1 MPATPETH
9 KHAREQLTGYLAAGA
24 TLLIWTG
31 FVLVSRL
38 GGKSALTPYDILAL
52 RLITA
57 SLVLLPFAGSL
68 PDGAWRDLRLWSLA
82 LIGGLLFGLLAYGGF
97 KFAPAAHGG
106 ILLSGLQPF
115 FITAVVWW
123 LAGTRPT
130 RLRRLG
136 LAAIAIGVVCAAMP
150 YFTHW
155 SSGSLFGD
163 ALLILS
169 SVAWAFYSVLAKRW
183 GFSAWTLTRAVALGT
198 AVLYLPIY
206 ALWLPKQLAVTPL
219 SMLLMQGVFQGIGAT
234 ILAMLFFL
242 KAVANLGPERTA
254 ALLALVPVAAGVLAV
269 PLLHEPLTGWLMSGL
284 VFVSLGAFIA
294 SRPGPTLIRSATCP
308 T

>member
-1 MPATPETH
+1 
-9 KHAREQLTGYLAAGA
+9 
-24 TLLIWTG
+24 
-31 FVLVSRL
+31 
-38 GGKSALTPYDILAL
+38 
-52 RLITA
+52 
-57 SLVLLPFAGSL
+57 
-68 PDGAWRDLRLWSLA
+68 
-82 LIGGLLFGLLAYGGF
+82 
-97 KFAPAAHGG
+97 
-106 ILLSGLQPF
+106 
-115 FITAVVWW
+115 
-123 LAGTRPT
+123 
-130 RLRRLG
+130 
-136 LAAIAIGVVCAAMP
+136 
-150 YFTHW
+150 
-155 SSGSLFGD
+155 
-163 ALLILS
+163 
-169 SVAWAFYSVLAKRW
+169 
-183 GFSAWTLTRAVALGT
+183 VALGT

>member
-1 MPATPETH
+1 VQRAEDKREH
-9 KHAREQLTGYLAAGA
+9 SREQLKGYLAAGA
-24 TLLIWTG
+24 TLIIWTS
-31 FVLVSRL
+31 FVLISRL
-38 GGKSALTPYDILAL
+38 GGKSVLTPYDILAL
-52 RLITA
+52 RLVTA
-57 SLVLLPFAGSL
+57 SLILLPFVGSL

-82 LIGGLLFGLLAYGGF
+82 LIGGLLYGLLVYGGF

-115 FITAVVWW
+115 FITAVVWL

-130 RLRRLG
+130 RMRSLG
-136 LAAIAIGVVCAAMP
+136 LSAIAIGVACAATP

-155 SSGSLFGD
+155 STGTLLGD
-163 ALLILS
+163 ALLLLS

-183 GFSAWTLTRAVALGT
+183 GFSAWTLTRAVALGS

-206 ALWLPKQLAVTPL
+206 ALWLPKQLAVAPL
-219 SMLLMQGVFQGIGAT
+219 TMMLMQGLFQGIGAT

-242 KAVANLGPERTA
+242 KAVSSLGPERTA

-269 PLLHEPLTGWLMSGL
+269 PLLDEPLTGWLMSGL
-284 VFVSLGAFIA
+284 VFVSLGAYIA
-294 SRPGPTLIRSATCP
+294 SHPGPTPIRS
-308 T
+308 